1 MKANK
6 LTISTVF
13 LLLATTS
20 LFAQSAAKVLRV
32 KDGDTYVLQD
42 IVKTFTVR
50 LLKIDA
56 PEQKQKSGVESYR
69 FVTGL
74 IGGRMVEYSGTSKD
88 RYGRTLVSININGL
102 RLDSLIIRSGWA
114 WHYVNYDNE
123 TMLDNA
129 MQEAIGDSLGLWSCG
144 SSSVCPPWLYRG
156 YNAKNKI
163 RYCKGCSL

>member
-6 LTISTVF
+6 LIISTVF
-13 LLLATTS
+13 FVLATAS

-42 IVKTFTVR
+42 SVKTFTVR

-56 PEQKQKSGVESYR
+56 PEMKQKSGFDAYR

-74 IGGRMVEYSGTSKD
+74 IGGRMVEYTGAKKD
-88 RYGRTLVSININGL
+88 KYGRTLAALTINGQ
-102 RLDSLIIRSGWA
+102 RVDSLIIANGWA

-123 TMLDNA
+123 AMLDSL
-129 MQEAIGDSLGLWSCG
+129 QQQAIRDSLGLWSCG
-144 SSSVCPPWLYRG
+144 SSSVCPPWLYRH
-156 YNAKNKI
+156 YNAKNKML
-163 RYCKGCSL
+163 YCKGCIN

>member
-1 MKANK
+1 MKKIILK
-6 LTISTVF
+6 LLPVLMLLSEISV
-13 LLLATTS
+13 
-20 LFAQSAAKVLRV
+20 FAQTTAKVIRV

-42 IVKTFTVR
+42 SVKTFTVR

-56 PEQKQKSGVESYR
+56 PELKQKSGMESYR
-69 FVTGL
+69 FVNGTIAGKMVGYTGN
-74 IGGRMVEYSGTSKD
+74 SKD
-88 RYGRTLVSININGL
+88 KYGRTLVSITINGL

-114 WHYVNYDNE
+114 WHYLNYDNE

-156 YNAKNKI
+156 YNAKNRI